1 MNNSIRRT
9 EIFSQNGIALSAL
22 DRLYCIAIQMLWS
35 KNDFCLIINSVYF
48 TEQDAT
54 MDDISDEV
62 ILNIFSYLPRVSIV
76 KCLQVNRRW
85 NRIG

>member
-9 EIFSQNGIALSAL
+9 DIFFQNGIELSAL
-22 DRLYCIAIQMLWS
+22 ERLYCIQMLWS